1 MDAKSPRYS
10 HTIME
15 RAVLPADINGFNTL
29 YGGKLMEWVDNIAGI
44 VAARHSRRMS
54 VTGSIDGLFFLS
66 PIRLGDIVRLDAW
79 VNYVTRSTMEIEVDV
94 VTEESMTGVKKLTT
108 KAFLTYV
115 AVDSEGRPV
124 EVPRL
129 RPGTR
134 GERVRFREGKR
145 RSGMRQQRLKEV
157 RADAAKFKL

>member
-1 MDAKSPRYS
+1 MNAKSPRYS

-134 GERVRFREGKR
+134 EERARFREGKR
-145 RSGMRQQRLKEV
+145 RSRMRQQRLKEV